1 MIRLPKEEL
10 DGMSVRRL
18 KIVRSQRIMLLS
30 KTTELRQREEIEAFI
45 QELTERIQSHDSPS
59 SASE

>member
-59 SASE
+59 SVSE